1 MRSARL
7 LRRWTISI
15 IGTIAALAVVSVA
28 SALGTWSA
36 GATLP
41 APTEGLHVGAVG
53 DQIVAV
59 YGYTGGNTNLTR
71 IYDIDSD
78 SWSFGTPGPL
88 PTRAGGRRCDTRR
101 PPLLGR
107 RTV

>member
-36 GATLP
+36 GAP
-41 APTEGLHVGAVG
+41 MQDPTEGLHVGAVG
-53 DQIVAV
+53 DQIVAA

-71 IYDIDSD
+71 I
-78 SWSFGTPGPL
+78 
-88 PTRAGGRRCDTRR
+88 
-101 PPLLGR
+101 
-107 RTV
+107 